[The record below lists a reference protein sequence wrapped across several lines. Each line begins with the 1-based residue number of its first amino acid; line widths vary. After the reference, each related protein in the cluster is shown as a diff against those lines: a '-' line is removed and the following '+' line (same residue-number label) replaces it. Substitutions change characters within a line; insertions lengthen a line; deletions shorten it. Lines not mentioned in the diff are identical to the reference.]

1 MTDNYGR
8 PGYPAYVYV
17 APARTN
23 GLAVASF
30 VLALLGFSI
39 LPVVL
44 GHVALRQISARNEAG
59 SAFAIIA
66 LVLGY
71 IELIGIVLLIV
82 LIVSG
87 LGFAGFMSAVNSNG
101 G

>member
-1 MTDNYGR
+1 MTDNQLQSGH
-8 PGYPAYVYV
+8 PAYVYV

-23 GLAVASF
+23 GLAVTSF
-30 VLALLGFSI
+30 VLALLGFGL

-44 GHVALRQISARNEAG
+44 GHVALRQINVRREAG
-59 SAFAIIA
+59 SAFAIIG

-71 IELIGIVLLIV
+71 LELALVLLLVIL
-82 LIVSG
+82 LISG
-87 LGFAGFMSAVNSNG
+87 LGFAGVLTTLNSNG